1 MPLFAGGRQS
11 SELGAGRARIEQAR
25 ARYEQAVLRAVN
37 EAADA
42 LVDVRTNRQQ
52 LAAQTAQANSL
63 REAYNLAQRRYEGGI
78 ASYLEVLDAQRSLF
92 TAELS
97 ATQVRRAYLEA
108 TVELYKALGG
118 TWQ

>member
-1 MPLFAGGRQS
+1 MRS
-11 SELGAGRARIEQAR
+11 SMCAPIDSSWRRRRRRPTRSARPI
-25 ARYEQAVLRAVN
+25 
-37 EAADA
+37 D
-42 LVDVRTNRQQ
+42 
-52 LAAQTAQANSL
+52 LA
-63 REAYNLAQRRYEGGI
+63 ERRYEGGI